1 MPISK
6 GYSRTQI
13 LLHWA
18 VAVLIIPQFLFN
30 DAIGEAFDAG
40 LEGTAVP
47 FNAAAPLHILTGLL
61 ICAAVIWR
69 VVLRITHGAPAPV
82 SDPKAPM
89 TKVAKGVHHL
99 LYVVLTLIVVS
110 GATAKFGGIEA
121 AGDAHGILTT
131 VLLVL
136 LALHVAGALKQQ
148 FVEKTNVIA
157 RMMKAE

>member
-6 GYSRTQI
+6 GYSRNQI

-30 DAIGEAFDAG
+30 DAIGAAFDAS

-47 FNAAAPLHILTGLL
+47 FNAAAPFHIMTGLL
-61 ICAAVIWR
+61 ICVAVIWR

-82 SDPKAPM
+82 SDPKALM
-89 TKVAKGVHHL
+89 TKISKAVQHTMYL
-99 LYVVLTLIVVS
+99 VLTLMVVT

-121 AGDAHGILTT
+121 AGDAHGILAG
-131 VLLVL
+131 LL
-136 LALHVAGALKQQ
+136 LALMAIHVAGALKQQ

-157 RMMKAE
+157 RMIKAE